1 MRLVNGNLLEFSTEE
16 AKKKKQD
23 ELAKDPE
30 KAAVWIERGKKLKI
44 RRVGPSDSGRG
55 RKRERRDDESCA
67 HRASSG
73 SSSVEDVK
81 IKKNARAGYK
91 AKGVWETFGP

>member
-55 RKRERRDDESCA
+55 RKRENDATMKAARTAPPVAVRR
-67 HRASSG
+67 
-73 SSSVEDVK
+73 
-81 IKKNARAGYK
+81 
-91 AKGVWETFGP
+91 